1 MGIAFLRH
9 IQRCICLIYV
19 IDFSQPDPLDQFDSL
34 HHELEQ
40 YDPKMIE
47 KTFIILANKLD
58 TDFAK
63 ENFQKFKSDFPQEI
77 LPISAKFSFG
87 LKELLVKIRGISD
100 SRKKASAV
108 DLVYNPVREES
119 TGPVKWR

>member
-1 MGIAFLRH
+1 
-9 IQRCICLIYV
+9 
-19 IDFSQPDPLDQFDSL
+19 
-34 HHELEQ
+34 
-40 YDPKMIE
+40 MIE